1 MGANIIENNKVISI
15 EQEGDK
21 VTKVITELGDITCD
35 KIVISAGMWS
45 REVGKMCGVNIP
57 LHACEHFYAVTEY
70 SEDIPKNLSATTPP
84 APAVP
89 ETTS

>member
-21 VTKVITELGDITCD
+21 AKVITEQGDIIRA

-45 REVGKMCGVNIP
+45 R
-57 LHACEHFYAVTEY
+57 
-70 SEDIPKNLSATTPP
+70 SR
-84 APAVP
+84 
-89 ETTS
+89 